1 MKVIAQRGDE
11 YLIVP
16 EDAEPG
22 DNPEGVIVS
31 GDETEE
37 VNAAGALARG
47 YWEEPSG
54 DVTADE
60 LLPESFDMKADS
72 DDPAEPGEES
82 VDTTESDDT
91 TPDDESDENSVTI
104 KGLSDEALE
113 SIEGKYNVEVEK

>member
-60 LLPESFDMKADS
+60 LLPESFDTKADS

-91 TPDDESDENSVTI
+91 TESVEI
-104 KGLSDEALE
+104 KGLSDEAIE
-113 SIEGKYNVEVEK
+113 SIERKYNVEVEDGS